1 MLCIEWRAGPGYIAG
16 GVGIFIMRLAKTLEV
31 ENGEI
36 KLKFHHISNKYK
48 MRCSTCRN
56 NYLLRQ

>member
-16 GVGIFIMRLAKTLEV
+16 GVGIFIMRLAKALEV

-36 KLKFHHISNKYK
+36 KIEVHH
-48 MRCSTCRN
+48 
-56 NYLLRQ
+56 